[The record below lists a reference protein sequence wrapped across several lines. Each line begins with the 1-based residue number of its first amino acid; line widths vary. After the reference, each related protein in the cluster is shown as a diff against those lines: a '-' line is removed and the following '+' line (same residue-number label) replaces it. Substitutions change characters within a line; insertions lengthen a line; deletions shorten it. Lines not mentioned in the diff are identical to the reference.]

1 MNRTMDADRRL
12 YDVGS
17 KTPVPYARF
26 AAAVNLP
33 HTGRFVKQN
42 TKRFD
47 YGDPERSRV

>member
-1 MNRTMDADRRL
+1 MDADRRQ

-33 HTGRFVKQN
+33 HTGRFVKQSGS
-42 TKRFD
+42 TTVIQSVRAFD
-47 YGDPERSRV
+47 QR